1 MEKNYYYK
9 NDEKIEYNIKTAIL
23 SATEKIVIADIVVS
37 NIVHEGNKLIYIP
50 LKDLTLDYA
59 LIKVITDINIDK
71 YVLNDG
77 TEEINPGRLEDFI
90 VNSKLSPVMRDAV
103 GAEVINELN
112 YIIDK
117 NLEYRTGI
125 KIKDVGY
132 EIASLVEVAKQKI
145 KDIDVGS
152 LVEIANKLKG
162 FTGENIESKIVDS
175 YFKTD
180 MPNDIRDAVTKA
192 QRDKIINLE
201 KEIEDMKNKED

>member
-23 SATEKIVIADIVVS
+23 SANEKIVITDLVLS
-37 NIVHEGNKLIYIP
+37 NIVNEESKLIYIP

-59 LIKVITDINIDK
+59 LIKVMTDINIDE
-71 YVLNDG
+71 YVVN
-77 TEEINPGRLEDFI
+77 EENRAISPGRLEDFI
-90 VNSKLSPVMRDAV
+90 VNSKLSPVMRDTV
-103 GAEVINELN
+103 GVEVINELN

-117 NLEYRTGI
+117 NLEYRTGV
-125 KIKDVGY
+125 KIKDVTY

-162 FTGENIESKIVDS
+162 FTGENIEGKIVDS
-175 YFKTD
+175 YFKTE
-180 MPNDIRDAVTKA
+180 MPNDVRDAAAKA
-192 QRDKIINLE
+192 QRNKIINLE